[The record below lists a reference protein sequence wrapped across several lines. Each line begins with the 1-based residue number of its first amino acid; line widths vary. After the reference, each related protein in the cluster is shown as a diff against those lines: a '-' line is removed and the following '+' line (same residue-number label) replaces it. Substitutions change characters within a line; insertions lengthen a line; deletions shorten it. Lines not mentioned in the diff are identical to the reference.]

1 MDHGHDF
8 TGRAFALAPTG
19 DIGKKV
25 ASFHPFKGENLLSI
39 EYRLSLESYYYN
51 KEPPMTGMGG
61 CVR

>member
-25 ASFHPFKGENLLSI
+25 ASFYPFKGENLLSI

-51 KEPPMTGMGG
+51 KEPP
-61 CVR
+61 